1 MCIIEIQCW
10 NYFPSSSYITLLL
23 CWQHE
28 IEAMIKAIEAE
39 KTRVSQQW
47 KSISEAK
54 TKLSNKKQNLREDKK
69 LIEDALRKM
78 AAIDG
83 SIDKKLSKV
92 EGLVAASG
100 GIRKECQAMT
110 DECKSIEA
118 ARSKAIAEAKTEAVQ
133 RLEAVERE
141 AQRLESIR
149 EATNRERRRLLHTRA
164 AILCT
169 RCQRPF
175 EVTAVATTEHSKE
188 LSNLGLRT
196 AGDGE
201 TVRLITA

>member
-1 MCIIEIQCW
+1 
-10 NYFPSSSYITLLL
+10 
-23 CWQHE
+23 
-28 IEAMIKAIEAE
+28 MIKAIEAE

-47 KSISEAK
+47 KSIAEAK

-118 ARSKAIAEAKTEAVQ
+118 ARAKAIAEAKTEAVQ

-141 AQRLESIR
+141 AQRLEAIR
-149 EATNRERRRLLHTRA
+149 ETTNRERRRLLHTRA

-175 EVTAVATTEHSKE
+175 EVATTVEHSKE

-201 TVRLITA
+201 TVKFRVS

>member
-1 MCIIEIQCW
+1 
-10 NYFPSSSYITLLL
+10 
-23 CWQHE
+23 
-28 IEAMIKAIEAE
+28 
-39 KTRVSQQW
+39 
-47 KSISEAK
+47 
-54 TKLSNKKQNLREDKK
+54 
-69 LIEDALRKM
+69 
-78 AAIDG
+78 
-83 SIDKKLSKV
+83 
-92 EGLVAASG
+92 
-100 GIRKECQAMT
+100 MT

-118 ARSKAIAEAKTEAVQ
+118 ARAKAIAEAKTEAVQ

-141 AQRLESIR
+141 AQRLETIR

-175 EVTAVATTEHSKE
+175 EVATTVEHSKE

-201 TVRLITA
+201 TVKFSGS